1 MTFADKLKKFD
12 DKYLYTVYK
21 ELIELSITGEFPVDS
36 HYLKDLV
43 YLRAKLSEHDFNM
56 LNFKVELLNEIARRW
71 TEDLEKCFD
80 NTSSNNPKECFMY
93 LYQCLDK
100 KDREK
105 LVDSWLKAGGKETM
119 SWWQWCMKNINV
131 SVKQLQENNYMRIDM
146 KQLYYVH
153 TEFDDYRIVVKA
165 NSADDAEIL
174 ANDQFYDNIS
184 SIDNPNIDWIVE
196 LCDNDEKTE
205 RRKDQIRRI
214 FGNVN

>member
-119 SWWQWCMKNINV
+119 PWWQWCMENINV
-131 SVKQLQENNYMRIDM
+131 SIKLFKQKECTKKKEIIGYVKE
-146 KQLYYVH
+146 
-153 TEFDDYRIVVKA
+153 
-165 NSADDAEIL
+165 
-174 ANDQFYDNIS
+174 
-184 SIDNPNIDWIVE
+184 
-196 LCDNDEKTE
+196 DNDNWGFDNDKESYSSNVPTAIDELLGIDSQDGDKFRITIEKL
-205 RRKDQIRRI
+205 
-214 FGNVN
+214 N

>member
-12 DKYLYTVYK
+12 DKYLYTAYK

-43 YLRAKLSEHDFNM
+43 YLCAKLSEHDFNI

-100 KDREK
+100 KYREK

-119 SWWQWCMKNINV
+119 PWWQWCMENINV
-131 SVKQLQENNYMRIDM
+131 SIKLFKQEECTKMKKEIIGYVKE
-146 KQLYYVH
+146 
-153 TEFDDYRIVVKA
+153 
-165 NSADDAEIL
+165 
-174 ANDQFYDNIS
+174 
-184 SIDNPNIDWIVE
+184 
-196 LCDNDEKTE
+196 DNDNWGFDNDKESYSSNVPTAIDELLGIDSQNGDKFRITIEKL
-205 RRKDQIRRI
+205 
-214 FGNVN
+214 N

>member
-12 DKYLYTVYK
+12 DKYLYTAYK

-43 YLRAKLSEHDFNM
+43 YLCAKLSEHDFNI

-119 SWWQWCMKNINV
+119 PWWQWCMENINV
-131 SVKQLQENNYMRIDM
+131 SIKLFKQEECTKMKKEIIGYVKE
-146 KQLYYVH
+146 
-153 TEFDDYRIVVKA
+153 
-165 NSADDAEIL
+165 
-174 ANDQFYDNIS
+174 
-184 SIDNPNIDWIVE
+184 
-196 LCDNDEKTE
+196 DNDNWGFDNDKESYSSNVPTAIDELLGIDSQNGDKFRITIEKL
-205 RRKDQIRRI
+205 
-214 FGNVN
+214 N